1 MTLIALSLAFGFSI
15 GGCADPQPT
24 PKNAEWLLA
33 HLKFLIDEGKLF
45 DTVAVGKVLDI
56 NLQGKE
62 TEMVRQP
69 ADCSNP
75 HSDKSDLLQKF
86 EVSAVWFKESSEG
99 VPHMK
104 YPGISINPA
113 GAVGEPRIFY
123 KVFKTTNCSGK
134 FTLPVQ
140 ESARIEFTGLSTFAC
155 LTAHDLANSLHTEF
169 QMATDG
175 VSLSVY
181 RPKPNDRFGG
191 SIEFLFRFGAPCAIS
206 ATLTQDE
213 AAGYRALRA
222 MAKFKAC
229 TDRADRAFCA
239 THPSFTWGEGDKID
253 EMQESAV
260 KICGGFDSFYKKE
273 SLSGEPPPPP
283 PPRQFPATPCSGK

>member
-113 GAVGEPRIFY
+113 GA
-123 KVFKTTNCSGK
+123 
-134 FTLPVQ
+134 
-140 ESARIEFTGLSTFAC
+140 
-155 LTAHDLANSLHTEF
+155 
-169 QMATDG
+169 
-175 VSLSVY
+175 
-181 RPKPNDRFGG
+181 
-191 SIEFLFRFGAPCAIS
+191 
-206 ATLTQDE
+206 
-213 AAGYRALRA
+213 
-222 MAKFKAC
+222 
-229 TDRADRAFCA
+229 
-239 THPSFTWGEGDKID
+239 
-253 EMQESAV
+253 
-260 KICGGFDSFYKKE
+260 
-273 SLSGEPPPPP
+273 
-283 PPRQFPATPCSGK
+283 